1 MRVLAVMQQFTGFM
15 ALCVLRVFILQ
26 EVQCAAAGWQ
36 GAALPGRV
44 AHGENGPT
52 SFELNGPRARH
63 FRRNI
68 RVIEPRLTVSTQ
80 IASQGWDRTVPERD
94 CREATIIRPIKL
106 SLSFSVY
113 CEVARVVGTNI
124 ALPADK
130 SAVNRIGGQQMKKL
144 QTQKFVGAVLFNSLC
159 AGLVLAQPLK
169 APSNDPAAVDSVK
182 QVGQDMGDAMVAGD
196 IDKLNQIFADDWATV
211 DSSGKIFTKEGLL
224 SDFRSGGHKLEW
236 FENGPIDV
244 QVFGDVAVAQGS
256 VKEKRTDKGQDTSGQ
271 FLWMDLLK
279 KRAGKWA
286 VVRSAGARVVSGDSP
301 KTQSQDPTF
310 VETMKQFAQDTGDA
324 MVAGD
329 VDKLNQIYA
338 DDWATVDSSGKIFTK
353 ESLLSDFKSGKH
365 KLLSFEIGSM
375 DVQAFGDVAVVQASV
390 TEKRLHDGKDISGQ
404 FVFMDLLKKRD
415 GKWVIVRTLGARVI

>member
-1 MRVLAVMQQFTGFM
+1 M
-15 ALCVLRVFILQ
+15 
-26 EVQCAAAGWQ
+26 E
-36 GAALPGRV
+36 
-44 AHGENGPT
+44 
-52 SFELNGPRARH
+52 
-63 FRRNI
+63 
-68 RVIEPRLTVSTQ
+68 
-80 IASQGWDRTVPERD
+80 
-94 CREATIIRPIKL
+94 
-106 SLSFSVY
+106 
-113 CEVARVVGTNI
+113 
-124 ALPADK
+124 
-130 SAVNRIGGQQMKKL
+130 KL
-144 QTQKFVGAVLFNSLC
+144 QMQKFVGAVLFSSLC
-159 AGLVLAQPLK
+159 AGLVLAQPLE
-169 APSNDPAAVDSVK
+169 APKTQSKDPVVIDAVK

-211 DSSGKIFTKEGLL
+211 GISGKIATKEKML
-224 SDFRSGGHKLEW
+224 SDFKSGKHKLLW

-256 VKEKRTDKGQDTSGQ
+256 VKENRIDDGKDSSGQ

-286 VVRSAGARVVSGDSP
+286 VVRSAGARVVSADSP
-301 KTQSQDPTF
+301 KAQSQDPTT

-365 KLLSFEIGSM
+365 KLLSFEIGPM
-375 DVQAFGDVAVVQASV
+375 DVQVFGDVAVVQASV
-390 TEKRLHDGKDISGQ
+390 TEKKLHDGKDISGQ

-415 GKWVIVRTLGARVI
+415 GKWVIVRTLGARVS